1 LTTVF
6 AVSSQ
11 QRFAVAVVIVLV
23 VGWLVYIVSS
33 VRRGAEPGSEI
44 ETAPNR
50 RPYLDDDA
58 LEGPK
63 LDRSLFWALGFLGIV
78 AIGLPLYWLREPT
91 RQAGAG
97 FNRGVA
103 WFNER
108 AIADGKRLFEIAPGD
123 PPTPR
128 DPHFGCAQ
136 CHGQKGEGGVAT
148 YTLTDARNPTA
159 PPRQVQWQC
168 PPLNTVMLRFRPE
181 EVKSIITYGRAN
193 TPMPPWGVKGGG
205 PMNDQQID
213 NLLAFLESIKLTP
226 VQAKAQAAQYA
237 TNGKA
242 LFENYCA
249 RCHTEGFSYG
259 EPGIAGGGAFGF
271 ALNDG
276 RAARQFP
283 TIEQQTDWI
292 ANTADLGKPYGA
304 HGVSHGLMPHFANLL
319 TDEQIRAIADYER
332 SL

>member
-1 LTTVF
+1 GPSMERAPERSEGAELYEYCADGVIGGWSHAPLGYAFASIRSPLRAAAAGGGPLTPVL

-23 VGWLVYIVSS
+23 VGWLVYIISA

-63 LDRSLFWALGFLGIV
+63 LDRSLWWALAFLGVV

-97 FNRGVA
+97 FNRGIA
-103 WFNER
+103 WFNAR
-108 AIADGKRLFEIAPGD
+108 AIADGKKLFEVAPGD

-128 DPHFGCAQ
+128 DPHFGCAG
-136 CHGQKGEGGVAT
+136 CHGQKGEGSVT
-148 YTLTDARNPTA
+148 SYTLSDARNPTA

-181 EVKSIITYGRAN
+181 EVRNIIVYGRAN

-205 PMNDQQID
+205 PMNDQQVDDLI
-213 NLLAFLESIKLTP
+213 AFL
-226 VQAKAQAAQYA
+226 
-237 TNGKA
+237 
-242 LFENYCA
+242 
-249 RCHTEGFSYG
+249 
-259 EPGIAGGGAFGF
+259 
-271 ALNDG
+271 
-276 RAARQFP
+276 
-283 TIEQQTDWI
+283 
-292 ANTADLGKPYGA
+292 
-304 HGVSHGLMPHFANLL
+304 
-319 TDEQIRAIADYER
+319 
-332 SL
+332 